1 MARLCP
7 LFSGSSGNSYY
18 IGSEEH
24 GVLIDAGRSAK
35 QLTEMLAKCGIPLSA
50 IEGIFVTHEHSD
62 HVKGLRVFAGRNH
75 IPVYASQGTFEALN
89 DAQILNGKF
98 PCHVIDAQGVQCAGM
113 EIIPFHTSHDCAE
126 GYGYLVKTADDHRI
140 SFSTDLG
147 IITPEVEKMMEGAD
161 FVVMESNHDIGM
173 LQNGPY
179 PYSLKRRIL
188 SQRGHLSNTACAD
201 YLPHLA
207 GRGTNRF
214 LLAHLSSE
222 NNTPD
227 LAYQTA
233 LCSLRM
239 AGLQENRDFGLAVA
253 PKENLDGHTILF

>member
-1 MARLCP
+1 
-7 LFSGSSGNSYY
+7 
-18 IGSEEH
+18 
-24 GVLIDAGRSAK
+24 
-35 QLTEMLAKCGIPLSA
+35 
-50 IEGIFVTHEHSD
+50 
-62 HVKGLRVFAGRNH
+62 
-75 IPVYASQGTFEALN
+75 
-89 DAQILNGKF
+89 
-98 PCHVIDAQGVQCAGM
+98 
-113 EIIPFHTSHDCAE
+113 
-126 GYGYLVKTADDHRI
+126 
-140 SFSTDLG
+140 
-147 IITPEVEKMMEGAD
+147 MEGAD

-239 AGLQENRDFGLAVA
+239 AGLQENRDFRLAIA

>member
-18 IGSEEH
+18 IGSQER

-35 QLTEMLAKCGIPLSA
+35 QITEMLKKCEIPLSA

-75 IPVYASQGTFEALN
+75 VPVYASRGTLEALN
-89 DAQILNGKF
+89 DAQVLDGKF
-98 PCHVIDAQGVQCAGM
+98 PCQVIGLEGMSCAGM

-126 GYGYLVKTADDHRI
+126 GYGYLVKTADDHRV

-147 IITPEVEKMMEGAD
+147 VITPEVENMMEGAD
-161 FVVMESNHDIGM
+161 FVVMESNHDVGM

-179 PYSLKRRIL
+179 PYPLKRRIL
-188 SQRGHLSNTACAD
+188 SSIGHLSNEACAD

-207 GRGTNRF
+207 GKGATRF

-222 NNTPD
+222 NNTPE

-233 LCSLRM
+233 LCSLKM
-239 AGLQENRDFGLAVA
+239 AGLRENQDFMLSVA
-253 PKENLDGHTILF
+253 PKENLKGSTILF